1 MKPQSQDVLKSQLRE
16 HTIEFSNWFNEASTQ
31 AGLGVLLDPAK
42 ELKRISLLRDL
53 RLDWRFSLFS
63 EHRVSK
69 GQVRTAVEAIA
80 QSIAN
85 PGSLGFVIGGRQSEN
100 TDLAVLMLFAI
111 PVHYLRSNVLYTPL
125 LLTTNRNTE
134 QMRALGAVTAII
146 TLYGDI
152 NIVSAGGLG
161 GDINDDPHA
170 ESYIARVR
178 QDDNLALC
186 EFGYHLA
193 EEMYPGGDR
202 LGSFMKSAVVKMRPG
217 KIAMDVNAFCDRAKQ
232 RGHEVMVIVE
242 EARPSVIDENGKPE
256 RKMPCPPSR
265 ALSELGD
272 DFFSESD
279 RSFMV
284 GFAEKPLAK
293 VPVAGF
299 WAVDHVVSGVKH

>member
-1 MKPQSQDVLKSQLRE
+1 
-16 HTIEFSNWFNEASTQ
+16 
-31 AGLGVLLDPAK
+31 
-42 ELKRISLLRDL
+42 
-53 RLDWRFSLFS
+53 
-63 EHRVSK
+63 
-69 GQVRTAVEAIA
+69 
-80 QSIAN
+80 
-85 PGSLGFVIGGRQSEN
+85 
-100 TDLAVLMLFAI
+100 MLFAI

-161 GDINDDPHA
+161 GEINDDPHA
-170 ESYIARVR
+170 ETYIARVR
-178 QDDNLALC
+178 EDNNLALC

-217 KIAMDVNAFCDRAKQ
+217 KIATDVKALCDRAKQ
-232 RGHEVMVIVE
+232 RGHEMMVIVE
-242 EARPSVIDENGKPE
+242 EARPSVIGENGKPE
-256 RKMPCPPSR
+256 RKMPCPLSR
-265 ALSELGD
+265 LSELGD

-284 GFAEKPLAK
+284 GFAEKPLANI
-293 VPVAGF
+293 PAGKS
-299 WAVDHVVSGVKH
+299 WTVNMEPDCDENSTLGQPA